1 VVNLTAVGADGPGF
15 VTAFPCGGAVP
26 PTSSLNY
33 AGPNPTANG
42 AVVGLG
48 GGALCAL
55 SNRSV
60 HLIVDVTGYLR

>member
-1 VVNLTAVGADGPGF
+1 
-15 VTAFPCGGAVP
+15 VP